1 MKTLQELKDLCLK
14 ANFPIMADESLDF
27 ILTHIAEG
35 SNLLELGSCA
45 GYSSIYLA
53 KHQTLDI
60 TSIERDFERHLLAKQ
75 HVQDFGLET
84 RIHMIYDDALVFEPK
99 NTYDIII
106 FDAAKAQ
113 NHVFFQRYFPYLKES
128 GILFIDNMDFHGYV
142 SEQGSIKSRNLRK
155 MVRAISDFEKEIAQ
169 RGDLESTH
177 LPLGDGL
184 LMIKKVKTESY
195 LC

>member
-1 MKTLQELKDLCLK
+1 MKTLQDLKDFCLK

-27 ILTHIAEG
+27 ILTHIEDG
-35 SNLLELGSCA
+35 SSVLELGSCA

-53 KHQTLDI
+53 TNRTLEI

-75 HVQDFGLET
+75 HVQDFDLET
-84 RIHMIYDDALVFEPK
+84 SIHMIYDDALVFEPK

-113 NHVFFQRYFPYLKES
+113 NHLFFHRYFPYLKES
-128 GILFIDNMDFHGYV
+128 GILFIDNMDFHGFV
-142 SEQGSIKSRNLRK
+142 SEQNLIRSRNLRK
-155 MVRAISDFEKEIAQ
+155 MVRAISDFEKETAK
-169 RGDLESTH
+169 RDDLEATH

-184 LMIKKVKTESY
+184 LMIKKVKTVSL

>member
-1 MKTLQELKDLCLK
+1 M
-14 ANFPIMADESLDF
+14 SS
-27 ILTHIAEG
+27 
-35 SNLLELGSCA
+35 SNA
-45 GYSSIYLA
+45 
-53 KHQTLDI
+53 T
-60 TSIERDFERHLLAKQ
+60 
-75 HVQDFGLET
+75 
-84 RIHMIYDDALVFEPK
+84 
-99 NTYDIII
+99 
-106 FDAAKAQ
+106 
-113 NHVFFQRYFPYLKES
+113 FPYLKES

-155 MVRAISDFEKEIAQ
+155 MVRAISDFEKEIAK